1 MADMA
6 DDLVFVTGG
15 YGYLGSKVVENLL
28 LNRVKFQLLNR
39 DICDLTKY
47 EDVARVLPF
56 GSKVIHCAA
65 NVPKTLQDYSDELGA
80 DQNLIM
86 VANILARKPK
96 RVVFISSMSVY
107 EGVFD
112 MVKEGEVL
120 LPNQPYAK
128 SKFKSESLIENSG
141 VPNTILRLP
150 GLFGPPRRSGLLYK
164 VAHSFLNNQT
174 PNVIPSKSIWAALY
188 VDDAADLVVRAF
200 LNKPLGTLNV
210 GTEDTFSVVRA
221 VNILGELIGV
231 SEFKINE
238 LDIEFS
244 MDLSKL
250 KNTLGLPRYTFYE
263 RLCDLVKWIKSA

>member
-1 MADMA
+1 MVNMA

-15 YGYLGSKVVENLL
+15 SGYLGSKVVENLL
-28 LNRVKFQLLNR
+28 LNRVKFQSLDR
-39 DICDLTKY
+39 GICDLAKY
-47 EDVARVLPF
+47 DDVARVLPF

-65 NVPKTLQDYSDELGA
+65 NVPKILQDYSDELDA

-96 RVVFISSMSVY
+96 RIIFISSMSVY
-107 EGVFD
+107 EEIFD
-112 MVKEGEVL
+112 VVKESEVL

-128 SKFKSESLIENSG
+128 SKFKSELLIKNSG

-150 GLFGPPRRSGLLYK
+150 GLFGPPRRSGLLYN
-164 VAHSFLNNQT
+164 VAHSFLNNQ
-174 PNVIPSKSIWAALY
+174 PPCVMPSKSIWAGLY
-188 VDDAADLVVRAF
+188 VDDAADLVVKAF
-200 LNKPLGTLNV
+200 LDKPLGTVNV
-210 GTEDTFSVVRA
+210 GTEDIFSVGRA
-221 VNILGELIGV
+221 VNLLGELIGI

-238 LDIEFS
+238 PDIEFS

-250 KNTLGLPRYTFYE
+250 KNTLGLPKYTFYE